1 MIQCINTCLSID
13 RSLRACKNFRYDNYE
28 LEMING
34 EGYYRIWYGKV
45 VTALYKKSNFTIM
58 PNHLKDY
65 TTEFNYLFH
74 EIYKLY
80 REVKGN
86 RIKIIELTQ

>member
-45 VTALYKKSNFTIM
+45 VTALYKKSNFTS
-58 PNHLKDY
+58 LS
-65 TTEFNYLFH
+65 
-74 EIYKLY
+74 
-80 REVKGN
+80 EVRN
-86 RIKIIELTQ
+86 EKINMILN